1 MGVPMQSLKA
11 AVLQRIALVVALV
24 VWITGCS
31 GQAATITLASC
42 SFALSPSSAS
52 YDTSGGTGS
61 VAVTT
66 PANCSWIA
74 MADVDWIIVT
84 GGNRGDA
91 NGTVTYSVA
100 PNMTTT
106 LRTASIKVVDAN
118 GQRSAVL
125 HEISQTASTWL
136 PIRGAYTFVMEVDPD
151 GLCGW
156 PVTTFYWPV
165 AIDVSS
171 YAQGTTLG
179 SIVFPTTSA
188 SPSNTWSFS
197 AGPTRTELVPRQES
211 PGPAGGEYNVVVDG
225 GRWEAGGLTGGHDG
239 KGEITNGTARGAKQI
254 LTLRGSDKRWECQSD
269 AKWSLLIRYV
279 DKD

>member
-106 LRTASIKVVDAN
+106 LRTASIKVVDEDGCCA
-118 GQRSAVL
+118 AVL
-125 HEISQTASTWL
+125 HPVRQPAATWL
-136 PIRGAYTFVMEVDPD
+136 TIRVANLFVMKVDPND
-151 GLCGW
+151 AGRW
-156 PVTTFYWPV
+156 PVTTCYWRV
-165 AIDVSS
+165 AIEVSS
-171 YAQGTTLG
+171 NVYSNNADKPEPTYPAQK
-179 SIVFPTTSA
+179 A
-188 SPSNTWSFS
+188 
-197 AGPTRTELVPRQES
+197 
-211 PGPAGGEYNVVVDG
+211 DG
-225 GRWEAGGLTGGHDG
+225 
-239 KGEITNGTARGAKQI
+239 
-254 LTLRGSDKRWECQSD
+254 
-269 AKWSLLIRYV
+269 
-279 DKD
+279 